1 MNTQNNDMYFVTVI
15 ADYCDH
21 NAFGRVRQKLMEKL
35 LDAGVPL
42 THMQFN
48 EVWVPFFDTRATGFD
63 LADMARNSGV
73 PRDGVRHIFYVNTA
87 PRKDDTKA
95 REDNAGEKLV
105 YVKLK
110 NNVEILAV
118 NSGESLAFLKDA
130 IDSAQHLD
138 ISDRGSQF
146 RSLNVFPDALRRLAM
161 NDASLFT
168 GDAMK
173 DLPDMP
179 TSMSINRIEGYGN
192 MKTNIRLDGF
202 NHEWFGKKAR
212 IKINGI
218 EEQVTISRRLF
229 DDSEGVGL
237 VLYAGSSGWKDNSSD
252 VTFME
257 IGLRGASAADHLYNY
272 DEDSYPENG
281 MEFDLEITG

>member
-1 MNTQNNDMYFVTVI
+1 MYFNFFFYEVHPMSNQNNDMYFVTVI

-73 PRDGVRHIFYVNTA
+73 PRDGVRHVFYVNTA

-146 RSLNVFPDALRRLAM
+146 RSLNVFPDALRRLAIG
-161 NDASLFT
+161 DKSLFT

-218 EEQVTISRRLF
+218 EEQVTISR
-229 DDSEGVGL
+229 
-237 VLYAGSSGWKDNSSD
+237 
-252 VTFME
+252 TIME
-257 IGLRGASAADHLYNY
+257 RYK
-272 DEDSYPENG
+272 SY
-281 MEFDLEITG
+281 IS